1 MFVIECEVM
10 EYDVVIVG
18 VGFVGLFVVI
28 CLK

>member
-1 MFVIECEVM
+1 MVEIECEVM

-18 VGFVGLFVVI
+18 VGLVGLFVVI